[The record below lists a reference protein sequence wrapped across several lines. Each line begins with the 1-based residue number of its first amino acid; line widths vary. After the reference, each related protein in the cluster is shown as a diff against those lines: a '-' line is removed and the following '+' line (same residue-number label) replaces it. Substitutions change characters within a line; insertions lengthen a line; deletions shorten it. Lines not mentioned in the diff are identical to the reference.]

1 VGRLERHT
9 RYPDVRLL
17 LDEHLSARRVAT
29 PLRRRGHDVEAL
41 HEEPAAW
48 GTSDEKVLERAAA
61 SGRIVVT
68 RNGRDFIELAR
79 TWAGDGVSHTGILIV
94 WGYRSTAFGEVVDA
108 VERALAA
115 HPDPDAWVDLVVA
128 A

>member
-1 VGRLERHT
+1 M
-9 RYPDVRLL
+9 
-17 LDEHLSARRVAT
+17 
-29 PLRRRGHDVEAL
+29 
-41 HEEPAAW
+41 
-48 GTSDEKVLERAAA
+48 SDEKVLERAAA

-79 TWAGDGVSHTGILIV
+79 AWADEGLDHAGILVV
-94 WGYRSTAFGEVVDA
+94 WGYRSTAFGEIVTA

-115 HPDPDAWVDLVVA
+115 HPDQDGWVNLVLA